1 MSSLVPDL
9 VPGCNAQ
16 SRICCRR
23 CNALVSPGSEPLMFQ
38 RHAEVLK
45 EEAPAPMEID
55 DDGASAL

>member
-9 VPGCNAQ
+9 VPGCTQ
-16 SRICCRR
+16 SRIYCRR

-45 EEAPAPMEID
+45 EEAPAPMETD
-55 DDGASAL
+55 NDGASAL